1 MEEKRDLSA
10 VRQRLQMD
18 YQALK
23 ERTEREDIHGDPGRR
38 LNPDRADLA
47 QNYALQVQQ
56 TALQS
61 IDNKRLDQIEQALE
75 RFEAGTY
82 GRCIDCGQA
91 IALER
96 LQVMPTA
103 ELCIQCQEKQE
114 QV

>member
-10 VRQRLQMD
+10 VRQRLRTE

-23 ERTEREDIHGDPGRR
+23 ERAEREDSDGDLSER

-47 QNYALQVQQ
+47 QNYTLQVQQ

-61 IDNKRLDQIEQALE
+61 IDDNRLDQIEQALE
-75 RFEAGTY
+75 RFKAGTY
-82 GRCIDCGQA
+82 GQCIECGRA

-103 ELCIQCQEKQE
+103 ELCIRCQEKQE
-114 QV
+114 QI